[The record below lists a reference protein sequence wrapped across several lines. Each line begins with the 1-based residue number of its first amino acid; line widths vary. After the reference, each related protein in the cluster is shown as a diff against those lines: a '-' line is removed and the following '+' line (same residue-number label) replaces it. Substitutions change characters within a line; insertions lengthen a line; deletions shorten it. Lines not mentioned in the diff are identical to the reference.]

1 MQFTPCLGFLE
12 QTEKSPWAITPE
24 RFASFYNG
32 LFRLWLADLRAG
44 RCRSIKLF
52 DDVLGALAFGISG
65 ACGMG
70 GRCHPQLVVEADGTV
85 YPCDFYCL
93 DEYALG
99 SLAEMTIPQLLQQP
113 AVTRFLSR
121 SQTLPMRC
129 SGCRWK
135 EFCGGGCE
143 RMRRGVCCTADDTF
157 CGYESFLEENQN
169 ELLALARSMQDN
181 RS

>member
-1 MQFTPCLGFLE
+1 M
-12 QTEKSPWAITPE
+12 
-24 RFASFYNG
+24 
-32 LFRLWLADLRAG
+32 
-44 RCRSIKLF
+44 
-52 DDVLGALAFGISG
+52 
-65 ACGMG
+65 
-70 GRCHPQLVVEADGTV
+70 
-85 YPCDFYCL
+85 

-181 RS
+181 RSWIHGISPFRQDRA